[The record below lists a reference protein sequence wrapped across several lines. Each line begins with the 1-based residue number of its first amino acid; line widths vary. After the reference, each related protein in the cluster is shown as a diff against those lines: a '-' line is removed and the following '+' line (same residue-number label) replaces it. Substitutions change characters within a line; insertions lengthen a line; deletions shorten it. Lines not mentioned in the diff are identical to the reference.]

1 MSTKLELQI
10 TEIILYI
17 SLLVAFLVL
26 ILLYLRAGGKKKRI
40 LTKENPQE
48 ENSSKPK
55 SEPSILE
62 IFDYLGTKIVHENG
76 TYTVNHKGKVSFY
89 KSWAEVPI
97 QFQKMVKE
105 LDDRSGQAKKN
116 DDYFL
121 EVINGVYYLTMPD
134 GKIKKYKRLT
144 DVPAY
149 IRKAVG
155 KL

>member
-1 MSTKLELQI
+1 MNSQLQL
-10 TEIILYI
+10 TEITLYI
-17 SLLVAFLVL
+17 SLFVAFVVL
-26 ILLYLRAGGKKKRI
+26 ILLYLRSGSKRKKI
-40 LTKENPQE
+40 VQQVESGTD
-48 ENSSKPK
+48 SSKPK
-55 SEPSILE
+55 TEQSILE

-89 KSWAEVPI
+89 KSWSEVPI

-105 LDDRSGQAKKN
+105 LDNRSGLAQKN

-121 EVINGVYYLTMPD
+121 EVINGIYYLTMPD
-134 GKIKKYKRLT
+134 GTIKKYKRLT

>member
-1 MSTKLELQI
+1 MNSQLQL
-10 TEIILYI
+10 TEITLYI
-17 SLLVAFLVL
+17 SLFVAFVVL
-26 ILLYLRAGGKKKRI
+26 ILLYLRSGSKRKKI
-40 LTKENPQE
+40 VQQVESGTD
-48 ENSSKPK
+48 SSKPK
-55 SEPSILE
+55 TEQSILE

-89 KSWAEVPI
+89 KSWSEVPI

-105 LDDRSGQAKKN
+105 LDNRSGLAKKN

-121 EVINGVYYLTMPD
+121 EVINGIYYLAMPD
-134 GKIKKYKRLT
+134 GTIKKYKRLT

>member
-1 MSTKLELQI
+1 MIPKFDLQL
-10 TEIILYI
+10 TEIMLYI
-17 SLLVAFLVL
+17 SLFVAFVVLV
-26 ILLYLRAGGKKKRI
+26 ILYLRSGSKKKRI
-40 LTKENPQE
+40 IKTAESGDNA
-48 ENSSKPK
+48 SKPK
-55 SEPSILE
+55 QEQSILE

-76 TYTVNHKGKVSFY
+76 TYTVNHKGKVTFY
-89 KSWAEVPI
+89 KSWELVPI

-105 LDDRSGQAKKN
+105 LDNRSGLAKKN

-121 EVINGVYYLTMPD
+121 EVINGIYYLTMPD
-134 GKIKKYKRLT
+134 GSIKKYNRLT

>member
-1 MSTKLELQI
+1 VESGTD
-10 TEIILYI
+10 
-17 SLLVAFLVL
+17 
-26 ILLYLRAGGKKKRI
+26 
-40 LTKENPQE
+40 
-48 ENSSKPK
+48 SSKPK
-55 SEPSILE
+55 TEQSILE

-89 KSWAEVPI
+89 KSWSEVPI

-105 LDDRSGQAKKN
+105 LDNRSGLAKKN

-121 EVINGVYYLTMPD
+121 EVINGIYYLTMPD
-134 GKIKKYKRLT
+134 GTIKKYKRLT

>member
-1 MSTKLELQI
+1 VKVNSSLQL
-10 TEIILYI
+10 TEITLYI
-17 SLLVAFLVL
+17 SLLVAFVVL
-26 ILLYLRAGGKKKRI
+26 ILLYLRSGSKRKKI
-40 LTKENPQE
+40 VQQVESGTE
-48 ENSSKPK
+48 SSKPK
-55 SEPSILE
+55 TEQSILE

-76 TYTVNHKGKVSFY
+76 TYTVNHKGKVTFY
-89 KSWAEVPI
+89 KSWQEVPI

-105 LDDRSGQAKKN
+105 LDNRSGLAKKN

-121 EVINGVYYLTMPD
+121 EVINGIYYLTMPD
-134 GKIKKYKRLT
+134 GTIKKYKRLT

>member
-1 MSTKLELQI
+1 MNLKLDLQL
-10 TEIILYI
+10 TEIMLYI
-17 SLLVAFLVL
+17 SLFIAFVVLVL
-26 ILLYLRAGGKKKRI
+26 FYLRSGRKQKRI
-40 LTKENPQE
+40 IQTVDPGDNAY
-48 ENSSKPK
+48 KPK
-55 SEPSILE
+55 QAQSILE

-76 TYTVNHKGKVSFY
+76 TYTVNHKGKVSFF
-89 KSWAEVPI
+89 KSWELVPI

-105 LDDRSGQAKKN
+105 LDNRSGLAKKN

-121 EVINGVYYLTMPD
+121 EVINGIYYLTMPD
-134 GKIKKYKRLT
+134 GSIKKYNRLT

>member
-1 MSTKLELQI
+1 MNSQLQL
-10 TEIILYI
+10 TEITLYI
-17 SLLVAFLVL
+17 SLFVAFVVL
-26 ILLYLRAGGKKKRI
+26 ILLYLRSGSKRKKI
-40 LTKENPQE
+40 VQQVESGTD
-48 ENSSKPK
+48 SSKPK
-55 SEPSILE
+55 TEQSILE

-76 TYTVNHKGKVSFY
+76 TYTVNHKGKVTFY
-89 KSWAEVPI
+89 KSWQEVPM

-105 LDDRSGQAKKN
+105 LDNRSGLAKKN

-121 EVINGVYYLTMPD
+121 EVINGIYYLTMPD
-134 GKIKKYKRLT
+134 GTIKKYKRLT

>member
-1 MSTKLELQI
+1 MNSQLQL
-10 TEIILYI
+10 TEITLYI
-17 SLLVAFLVL
+17 SLFVAFVVL
-26 ILLYLRAGGKKKRI
+26 ILLYLRSGSKRKKI
-40 LTKENPQE
+40 VQQVESGTD
-48 ENSSKPK
+48 SSKPK
-55 SEPSILE
+55 TEQSILE

-76 TYTVNHKGKVSFY
+76 TYTVNHKGKVTFY
-89 KSWAEVPI
+89 KSWQEVPM

-105 LDDRSGQAKKN
+105 LDNRSGLAQKN

-121 EVINGVYYLTMPD
+121 EVINGIYYLTMPD
-134 GKIKKYKRLT
+134 GTIKKYKRLT

>member
-1 MSTKLELQI
+1 MKFDLQQ

-17 SLLVAFLVL
+17 SLVVSVIIL
-26 ILLYLRAGGKKKRI
+26 ILFYFRSSRRRKKVIRPIQPEDNNNKPQ
-40 LTKENPQE
+40 KEQ
-48 ENSSKPK
+48 
-55 SEPSILE
+55 SILE

-89 KSWAEVPI
+89 KSWELVPKE
-97 QFQKMVKE
+97 FQKMVKE
-105 LDDRSGQAKKN
+105 LDNRSGLAQKN

-121 EVINGVYYLTMPD
+121 EVINGIYYLTMPD
-134 GKIKKYKRLT
+134 GSIKKYNRLS

-155 KL
+155 KF

>member
-1 MSTKLELQI
+1 MNPNLQL
-10 TEIILYI
+10 TEINLYI
-17 SLLVAFLVL
+17 SLFVAFVVL
-26 ILLYLRAGGKKKRI
+26 IILYLRSGSKRKKI
-40 LTKENPQE
+40 IQQVESEPD
-48 ENSSKPK
+48 SSKPK
-55 SEPSILE
+55 TEQSILE

-76 TYTVNHKGKVSFY
+76 TYTVNHKGKVTFY
-89 KSWAEVPI
+89 KSWSEVPM

-105 LDDRSGQAKKN
+105 LDNRSGLAQKN

-121 EVINGVYYLTMPD
+121 EIINGIYYLTMPD
-134 GKIKKYKRLT
+134 GNIKKYKRLT

>member
-1 MSTKLELQI
+1 MIPKLDLQL
-10 TEIILYI
+10 TEIMLFI
-17 SLLVAFLVL
+17 SLFVAFVVLV
-26 ILLYLRAGGKKKRI
+26 ILYLRSGAKKKRFI
-40 LTKENPQE
+40 QTAESGDNT
-48 ENSSKPK
+48 SKPK
-55 SEPSILE
+55 QEQSILE

-76 TYTVNHKGKVSFY
+76 TYTVNHKGKVTFY
-89 KSWAEVPI
+89 KSWELVPI

-105 LDDRSGQAKKN
+105 LDNRSGLAKKN

-121 EVINGVYYLTMPD
+121 EVINGIYYLTMPD
-134 GKIKKYKRLT
+134 GSIKKYNRLT

>member
-1 MSTKLELQI
+1 MNSQLQL
-10 TEIILYI
+10 TEITLYI
-17 SLLVAFLVL
+17 SLFVAFVVL
-26 ILLYLRAGGKKKRI
+26 ILLYLRSGSKRKKI
-40 LTKENPQE
+40 VQQVESGTD
-48 ENSSKPK
+48 SSKPK
-55 SEPSILE
+55 TEQSILE

-76 TYTVNHKGKVSFY
+76 TYTVNHKGKVTFY
-89 KSWAEVPI
+89 KSWSEVPI

-105 LDDRSGQAKKN
+105 LDNRSGLAKKN

-121 EVINGVYYLTMPD
+121 EVINGIYYLTMPD
-134 GKIKKYKRLT
+134 GTIKKYKRLT

>member
-1 MSTKLELQI
+1 MNPKLDLQI
-10 TEIILYI
+10 TEITLYI
-17 SLLVAFLVL
+17 SLFIAFVILVL
-26 ILLYLRAGGKKKRI
+26 FYLRSGNKKKRI
-40 LTKENPQE
+40 IQTSESGDNA
-48 ENSSKPK
+48 SKPK
-55 SEPSILE
+55 QEQSILE

-76 TYTVNHKGKVSFY
+76 TYTVNHKGKVSFF
-89 KSWAEVPI
+89 KSWELVPI

-105 LDDRSGQAKKN
+105 LDNRSGLAKKN

-121 EVINGVYYLTMPD
+121 EVINGIYYLTMPD
-134 GKIKKYKRLT
+134 GSIKKYNRLT

>member
-1 MSTKLELQI
+1 MNSQLQL
-10 TEIILYI
+10 TEITLYI
-17 SLLVAFLVL
+17 SLFVAFVVL
-26 ILLYLRAGGKKKRI
+26 ILLYLRSGSKRKKI
-40 LTKENPQE
+40 VQQVESGTD
-48 ENSSKPK
+48 SSKPK
-55 SEPSILE
+55 TEQSILE

-89 KSWAEVPI
+89 KSWSEVPI

-105 LDDRSGQAKKN
+105 LDNRSGLAKKN

-121 EVINGVYYLTMPD
+121 EVINGIYYLTMPD
-134 GKIKKYKRLT
+134 GTIKKYKRLT

>member
-1 MSTKLELQI
+1 MNTKLELQV
-10 TEIILYI
+10 TEITLYI
-17 SLLVAFLVL
+17 SLLVAFIVL
-26 ILLYLRAGGKKKRI
+26 ILLYLRSGSKKKRVI
-40 LTKENPQE
+40 NQSNPE
-48 ENSSKPK
+48 EDNSSKPK
-55 SEPSILE
+55 AEQSILE

-89 KSWAEVPI
+89 KSWSVVPI

-121 EVINGVYYLTMPD
+121 EVINGIYYLTMPD
-134 GKIKKYKRLT
+134 GTIKKYKRLT

>member
-1 MSTKLELQI
+1 MSPSFQE
-10 TEIILYI
+10 TEIALYI
-17 SLLVAFLVL
+17 SLFVAFVVL
-26 ILLYLRAGGKKKRI
+26 ILLYLRSGSKRKKIIQKVE
-40 LTKENPQE
+40 TQTSNQKA
-48 ENSSKPK
+48 K

-76 TYTVNHKGKVSFY
+76 TYTVNHKGKVTFY
-89 KSWAEVPI
+89 KSWQEVPI

-105 LDDRSGQAKKN
+105 LDNRSGLSQKN

-121 EVINGVYYLTMPD
+121 EVINGIYYLTMPD
-134 GKIKKYKRLT
+134 GTIKKYKRLT
-144 DVPAY
+144 DVPEY

>member
-1 MSTKLELQI
+1 MKFDLQQ
-10 TEIILYI
+10 TEIMLYI
-17 SLLVAFLVL
+17 SLVIAVIIL
-26 ILLYLRAGGKKKRI
+26 ILFYFRSSRKRKKIFRPITTEDNSPKPQ
-40 LTKENPQE
+40 KEQ
-48 ENSSKPK
+48 
-55 SEPSILE
+55 SILE

-89 KSWAEVPI
+89 KSWELVPKE
-97 QFQKMVKE
+97 FQKMVKE
-105 LDDRSGQAKKN
+105 LDNRSGLAKKN

-121 EVINGVYYLTMPD
+121 EVINGIYYLTMPD
-134 GKIKKYKRLT
+134 GSIKKYNRLS

>member
-1 MSTKLELQI
+1 MNPKFDLQI
-10 TEIILYI
+10 TEIMLYI
-17 SLLVAFLVL
+17 SLLIAFVIL
-26 ILLYLRAGGKKKRI
+26 ILLYLRSGGKQKRI
-40 LTKENPQE
+40 IQTAEIE
-48 ENSSKPK
+48 TNSSKPK
-55 SEPSILE
+55 SEQSILE

-89 KSWAEVPI
+89 KSWQLMPI

-105 LDDRSGQAKKN
+105 LDDRSGLAKKN

-134 GKIKKYKRLT
+134 GTIKKYKRLT